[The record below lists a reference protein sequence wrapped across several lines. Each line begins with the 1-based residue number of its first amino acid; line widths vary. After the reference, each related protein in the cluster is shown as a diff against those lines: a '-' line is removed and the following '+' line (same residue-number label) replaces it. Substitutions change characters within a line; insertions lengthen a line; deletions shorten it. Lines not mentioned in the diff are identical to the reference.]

1 MSPSESTGSGGDSKA
16 QLLIIVMDMNPNQKL
31 FLHDP
36 TALTSVLDN
45 LLCFANAHLMLHPS
59 NALATLGS
67 MASGS
72 YFLYPPPDDPAAD
85 NEIRQLDG
93 QYELFTLVET
103 TVRSKFIELLQSEAG
118 ISSQTDSPLSGSL
131 AMALSY
137 INRRRKENMDLS
149 ARILVITASGDTASQ
164 YMNYMN
170 VFFTAQKL
178 DVLLDTCMLQIDSP
192 LLQQGADITGG
203 MYFNVPDNAA
213 LLQFL
218 LWIFLPSA
226 EMRPQLGLPSANKV
240 DFRAACFC
248 HRQLVDIGF
257 VCSVCLSIFCKFSP
271 ICTTCQTIFRVPP
284 PLMGGK
290 KKKSHA
296 HGSSS
301 VLKRK

>member
-170 VFFTAQKL
+170 
-178 DVLLDTCMLQIDSP
+178 
-192 LLQQGADITGG
+192 QGADITGG

>member
-170 VFFTAQKL
+170 VFFTAQNW
-178 DVLLDTCMLQIDSP
+178 MSYSIP
-192 LLQQGADITGG
+192 
-203 MYFNVPDNAA
+203 
-213 LLQFL
+213 
-218 LWIFLPSA
+218 
-226 EMRPQLGLPSANKV
+226 
-240 DFRAACFC
+240 ACFK
-248 HRQLVDIGF
+248 
-257 VCSVCLSIFCKFSP
+257 SILHSYSKER
-271 ICTTCQTIFRVPP
+271 I
-284 PLMGGK
+284 
-290 KKKSHA
+290 
-296 HGSSS
+296 
-301 VLKRK
+301 